1 MPKFFDGVGFNVPVD
16 ENYSQEDLDYLFKSA
31 NYNDSNN
38 IFYSTAQIQSPRIVN
53 NATPGSFAQ
62 RSHFHSDAC
71 SHQNISA
78 GNDKDDDVSEVVD
91 DQSDDGYE
99 SEDDEIQHLFKD
111 VPGLQRVL
119 YEIIFFIKQ

>member
-1 MPKFFDGVGFNVPVD
+1 M
-16 ENYSQEDLDYLFKSA
+16 DYLFKSA

-53 NATPGSFAQ
+53 NAQ